1 MSRIIFLVPA
11 LMLLSAPA
19 NAASEQE
26 CQSLWKTADVDANG
40 SLSRAEDKNGY
51 IASVEKNGGHLLQPD
66 TLSRDEFLSYCKTD
80 FTNVA
85 TQSPTNSKDFG
96 KGDLTP
102 GSTPLSQADAM
113 KKLEASGFSNV
124 RGLSLDDK
132 GIWRGTAF
140 ADGKEKPVA
149 IDQQGDIVSQ
159 PGDGPMQNDKKEQV
173 AETSAPS
180 TTQTPVVEEHRIG
193 SGGDERN
200 GLALWLWII
209 VANAAGVFFLN
220 GVGGS
225 TSSMGRADYGA
236 GRRI

>member
-11 LMLLSAPA
+11 LVLLSAPA

-66 TLSRDEFLSYCKTD
+66 TLSRDEFLSYCKSD
-80 FTNVA
+80 FKNVA

-102 GSTPLSQADAM
+102 GSHPLSQEEAI
-113 KKLEASGFSNV
+113 KKLEANGFKDV
-124 RGLSLDDK
+124 RGLALDDN
-132 GIWRGTAF
+132 GIWRATAF

-149 IDQQGDIVSQ
+149 VDQQGDIVSQ
-159 PGDGPMQNDKKEQV
+159 PGE
-173 AETSAPS
+173 
-180 TTQTPVVEEHRIG
+180 TPVQVGQDVPTGNIPTPVTAAAPVVQDNAIH
-193 SGGDERN
+193 SGGGERQ
-200 GLALWLWII
+200 GLALWLWIL
-209 VANAAGVFFLN
+209 VANAAGLLFLN

-225 TSSMGRADYGA
+225 TSAMGHPERGA
-236 GRRI
+236 ARRI